1 VHRIRF
7 HYTLGPDSGPALVRN
22 PLLDLLQAVAA
33 HGSITAAARELRL
46 SYRHVWGELK
56 RWEEALGSRL
66 IVWEKGQAARLT
78 EFASKLLWAERQAQA
93 RLLPQIEALRAD
105 LERAFA
111 VAFDDSAHVLT
122 FYASHDEALAGLR
135 EQALAE
141 APRLHLDVRFTG
153 SVDAIR
159 ALNEGRCT
167 LAGFHTLHEPAM
179 GTLAQRTYKPLLRPG
194 RHKLIGFAQR
204 TQGLIVAPGNPLG
217 LRSLHDLA
225 RSGARYAN
233 RTLGS
238 GTRVVF
244 DELLAQARLAAAGIA
259 GYARTEPSHAAVAQA
274 VAAGEVDAGLGLEAT
289 ARARGLDFIPL
300 VHERYHLACLK
311 ATLAQPATLAL
322 LKVLRSPGWQARLAA
337 IPGYAA
343 TQSGEV
349 LSMRRVLPWWHY
361 RSARHREAEGGT

>member
-1 VHRIRF
+1 VHRIRLN
-7 HYTLGPDSGPALVRN
+7 YTLGPDGGPALIRN

-33 HGSITAAARELRL
+33 NGSITAAARDLEL

-56 RWEEALGSRL
+56 RWEAALGSRL

-78 EFASKLLWAERQAQA
+78 AFASKLLWAERQAQA
-93 RLLPQIEALRAD
+93 RLLPQIEALRTD
-105 LERAFA
+105 LERTFA
-111 VAFDDSAHVLT
+111 VAFDDTAHVVT
-122 FYASHDEALAGLR
+122 FYASHDEALASLR

-167 LAGFHTLHEPAM
+167 LAGFHTLQQPAI

-204 TQGLIVAPGNPLG
+204 TQGLIVARGNPRG
-217 LRSLHDLA
+217 LESLHDLA
-225 RSGARYAN
+225 RSGARFAN
-233 RTLGS
+233 RALGS

-244 DELLAQARLAAAGIA
+244 DELLAQSGLAPAGIV
-259 GYARTEPSHAAVAQA
+259 GYTRTEPSHAAVAQA
-274 VAAGEVDAGLGLEAT
+274 VASGQADAGLGLEAT

-300 VHERYHLACLK
+300 VDERYHLACLK
-311 ATLAQPATLAL
+311 SALTQPAIVAL
-322 LKVLRSPGWQARLAA
+322 LQLLRSPAWQARLSA
-337 IPGYAA
+337 IPGYVAA
-343 TQSGEV
+343 HSGEV

-361 RSARHREAEGGT
+361 RTAKEREPAHI